1 MAVISK
7 WGNSLALR
15 IPKAIAEEL
24 QLNEGSPISIETT
37 EGKILIT
44 PKKQRKKYTLEELLE
59 GMTEDK
65 FHPEI
70 DTGLPVGG
78 EEW

>member
-1 MAVISK
+1 MAIISK

-24 QLNEGSPISIETT
+24 QLNEGSPISIETA

-44 PKKQRKKYTLEELLE
+44 PEKQRK
-59 GMTEDK
+59 
-65 FHPEI
+65 
-70 DTGLPVGG
+70 
-78 EEW
+78 